1 MAIFLLQNLKKY
13 LLAESLITITE
24 EGWFSSG
31 QDQANSNY
39 PVLAK

>member
-13 LLAESLITITE
+13 LLESLITITE